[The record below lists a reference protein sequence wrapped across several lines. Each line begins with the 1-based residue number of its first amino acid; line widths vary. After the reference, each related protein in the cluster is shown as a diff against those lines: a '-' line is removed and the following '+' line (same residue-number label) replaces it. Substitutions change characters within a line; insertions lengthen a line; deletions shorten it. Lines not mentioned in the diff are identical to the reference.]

1 MVLEEQCFHGIGAF
15 GSHLLKVSAL
25 KLFHPSACSVFQ
37 SFSHF
42 SRLRHKLLG
51 ERRWVKSG
59 FTLIE
64 VVVSLAILSVGLIV
78 IIELFAGGLRL
89 ARVSEEYTKAVNYG
103 RIKMEEI
110 AVKPKMEEGSE
121 EGEFDKTF
129 RWEVGVKK
137 VDVLPIEQKPDLK
150 VPVELFQIQVKV
162 IWKSGS
168 KERSSAVETYKM
180 IRVEEDEKKS

>member
-1 MVLEEQCFHGIGAF
+1 
-15 GSHLLKVSAL
+15 
-25 KLFHPSACSVFQ
+25 
-37 SFSHF
+37 
-42 SRLRHKLLG
+42 
-51 ERRWVKSG
+51 
-59 FTLIE
+59 
-64 VVVSLAILSVGLIV
+64 
-78 IIELFAGGLRL
+78 
-89 ARVSEEYTKAVNYG
+89 
-103 RIKMEEI
+103 MEEI
-110 AVKPKMEEGSE
+110 VVKPKMEEGSE
-121 EGEFDKTF
+121 EGEFDETF